1 MPLRRSNR
9 KAERRS
15 SLLNRLQEESWQL
28 ELIVSGVVIFLLLG
42 MYEPANDLGLTV
54 SKTTMGNSALSLI
67 VPTLYSFVFIAYV
80 ALIGMFLFH
89 LALRGMWI
97 GAIGLRSV
105 SGGFDYDEL
114 NYQPRYQNFLRR
126 RLGSFDD
133 YIMRLERNASVTFS
147 LAFLLFFAILSFGL
161 FFLAIT
167 GGILLVTLG
176 DGNLDSSDKNS
187 MSPAL
192 FYGTLVFAVCWVL
205 FLMFGGLLYLIDFL
219 TFGWFKRRRIIGK
232 IYYPVYRFFGW
243 VSLAR
248 LYRPFYYNIID
259 NAFGRRLVRVYA
271 AIAFVGMLLTTIQF
285 TPFPNF
291 AYTFN
296 HHGVV
301 RADQYVDQLDLAED
315 YSYVFVLP
323 SLGSRYARE
332 DYVELFVPLHE
343 KRQQRILERRF
354 PELRPLTPSSLGMMN
369 RVRSADL
376 EQAQIDSTLEALS
389 SIYRV
394 HLNDSLVRNVPWRFY
409 EHPVRKQPGLLY
421 DIPAYDLPRGEY
433 WVRVEYQYYRNDST
447 YWRELAVIPFLR

>member
-147 LAFLLFFAILSFGL
+147 LAFLL
-161 FFLAIT
+161 
-167 GGILLVTLG
+167 
-176 DGNLDSSDKNS
+176 
-187 MSPAL
+187 
-192 FYGTLVFAVCWVL
+192 
-205 FLMFGGLLYLIDFL
+205 
-219 TFGWFKRRRIIGK
+219 
-232 IYYPVYRFFGW
+232 
-243 VSLAR
+243 
-248 LYRPFYYNIID
+248 
-259 NAFGRRLVRVYA
+259 
-271 AIAFVGMLLTTIQF
+271 
-285 TPFPNF
+285 
-291 AYTFN
+291 
-296 HHGVV
+296 
-301 RADQYVDQLDLAED
+301 
-315 YSYVFVLP
+315 
-323 SLGSRYARE
+323 
-332 DYVELFVPLHE
+332 
-343 KRQQRILERRF
+343 
-354 PELRPLTPSSLGMMN
+354 
-369 RVRSADL
+369 
-376 EQAQIDSTLEALS
+376 
-389 SIYRV
+389 
-394 HLNDSLVRNVPWRFY
+394 
-409 EHPVRKQPGLLY
+409 
-421 DIPAYDLPRGEY
+421 
-433 WVRVEYQYYRNDST
+433 
-447 YWRELAVIPFLR
+447 